1 MNDTLLNEFIP
12 STLFNEIHYVMALNK
27 NYLLHNKSK
36 RLPDWLKTSLPK
48 GENFYH
54 LKKLVDRYG
63 LNTVCESA
71 SCPNIGSCWSSGTLT
86 LMILGSTCS
95 RACRFCD
102 VPTGH
107 MKQPRETEPI
117 EVAEM
122 LSMLGLNYVVIT
134 SVDRDDLYDEGANI
148 WAETIHLVKEH
159 CPGMKVEALIPDFKG
174 KFSLV
179 NKVCQSKPDVIAHN
193 LETVE
198 SLQSLI
204 RPQCR
209 YSWSLET
216 LNIASKKKIITKSNL
231 MLGFGEKK
239 KEVIETMRHL
249 VEVDCQILSIGQY
262 LRPSKK
268 HLEVVEYIHPDKFL
282 EYKVIGESL
291 GIKHVEA
298 GPLVR
303 SSYRADQQSKIV
315 MENLQCS

>member
-1 MNDTLLNEFIP
+1 MKKVKFLL
-12 STLFNEIHYVMALNK
+12 
-27 NYLLHNKSK
+27 NKSK
-36 RLPDWLKTSLPK
+36 RLPAWLKTSLPK
-48 GENFYH
+48 GKNYYQ
-54 LKKLVDRYG
+54 LKSLIDRYR

-95 RACRFCD
+95 RACQFCD

-107 MKQPRETEPI
+107 MKQPRDTEPI
-117 EVAEM
+117 EVAKM
-122 LSMLGLNYVVIT
+122 LSLLGLKYVVIT
-134 SVDRDDLYDEGANI
+134 SVDRDDLIDGGADI
-148 WAETIHLVKEH
+148 WVETIHRVKES
-159 CPGMKVEALIPDFKG
+159 CPGMRVEALIPDFKG
-174 KFSLV
+174 EYSLV
-179 NKVCQSKPDVIAHN
+179 NKICHSKPDVIAHN

-216 LNIASKKKIITKSNL
+216 LRIASEKKIITKSNL

-239 KEVIETMRHL
+239 KEVVETMRHL
-249 VEVDCQILSIGQY
+249 VEVNCQILSIGQY

-291 GIKHVEA
+291 GIKHVES

-303 SSYRADQQSKIV
+303 SSYQADQQSKKV
-315 MENLQCS
+315 MEHFQYS

>member
-1 MNDTLLNEFIP
+1 MNDTLVNEFIL
-12 STLFNEIHYVMALNK
+12 STDINEIYYVMSLNK
-27 NYLLHNKSK
+27 DYFVPNKLR

-48 GENFYH
+48 GENYH
-54 LKKLVDRYG
+54 QLKKLVDRYG

-107 MKQPRETEPI
+107 MKPPKENESI

-134 SVDRDDLYDEGANI
+134 SVDRDDLDDGGAGI
-148 WAETIHLVKEH
+148 WAETIHRVKER

-174 KFSLV
+174 EFSLV

-216 LNIASKKKIITKSNL
+216 LRIASEKKIITKSNL

-239 KEVIETMRHL
+239 KEVVETMRHL

-268 HLEVVEYIHPDKFL
+268 HLEVVEYVHPDKFS
-282 EYKVIGESL
+282 EYKFIGESL

-303 SSYRADQQSKIV
+303 SSYQADQQSKKV
-315 MENLQCS
+315 MEHLQCL

>member
-1 MNDTLLNEFIP
+1 MKDNF
-12 STLFNEIHYVMALNK
+12 LF
-27 NYLLHNKSK
+27 NKSK
-36 RLPDWLKTSLPK
+36 RLPGWLKTSLPK
-48 GENFYH
+48 GENYYQ

-107 MKQPRETEPI
+107 MKQPKEAEPI

-122 LSMLGLNYVVIT
+122 LSVLGLNYVVIT
-134 SVDRDDLYDEGANI
+134 SVDRDDLSDGGAGI
-148 WAETIHLVKEH
+148 WAETIHRVKEL
-159 CPGMKVEALIPDFKG
+159 CSGMKVEALIPDFKG
-174 KFSLV
+174 EFSLV

-198 SLQSLI
+198 SLQSVI

-216 LNIASKKKIITKSNL
+216 LRIASENNIITKSNL

-239 KEVIETMRHL
+239 KEVVETMRHL
-249 VEVDCQILSIGQY
+249 VEANCQILSIGQY

-268 HLEVVEYIHPDKFL
+268 HLEVVEYVHPDKFL

-298 GPLVR
+298 GPLIR
-303 SSYRADQQSKIV
+303 SSYQADQQSKKV
-315 MENLQCS
+315 MKHFQCS

>member
-1 MNDTLLNEFIP
+1 MKPPKENE
-12 STLFNEIHYVMALNK
+12 S
-27 NYLLHNKSK
+27 
-36 RLPDWLKTSLPK
+36 
-48 GENFYH
+48 
-54 LKKLVDRYG
+54 
-63 LNTVCESA
+63 
-71 SCPNIGSCWSSGTLT
+71 
-86 LMILGSTCS
+86 
-95 RACRFCD
+95 
-102 VPTGH
+102 
-107 MKQPRETEPI
+107 I

-134 SVDRDDLYDEGANI
+134 SVDRDDLDDGGAGI
-148 WAETIHLVKEH
+148 WAETIHRVKER

-174 KFSLV
+174 EFSLV

-216 LNIASKKKIITKSNL
+216 LRIASEKKIITKSNL

-239 KEVIETMRHL
+239 KEVVETMRHL
-249 VEVDCQILSIGQY
+249 VEVNCQILSIGQY

-282 EYKVIGESL
+282 EYKIIGESL

-303 SSYRADQQSKIV
+303 SSYQADQQSKKV
-315 MENLQCS
+315 MEHL

>member
-1 MNDTLLNEFIP
+1 LNDTLVNEFIL
-12 STLFNEIHYVMALNK
+12 STDINEIYYVMSLNK
-27 NYLLHNKSK
+27 DYFVPNKLR

-48 GENFYH
+48 GENYH
-54 LKKLVDRYG
+54 QLKKLVDRYG

-107 MKQPRETEPI
+107 MKPPKENESI

-134 SVDRDDLYDEGANI
+134 SVDRDDLDDGGAGI
-148 WAETIHLVKEH
+148 WAETIHRVKER

-174 KFSLV
+174 EFSLV

-216 LNIASKKKIITKSNL
+216 LRIASEKKIITKSNL

-239 KEVIETMRHL
+239 KEVVETMRHL

-268 HLEVVEYIHPDKFL
+268 HLDVVEYIHPDKFS
-282 EYKVIGESL
+282 EYKFIGESL

-303 SSYRADQQSKIV
+303 SSYQADQQSKKV
-315 MENLQCS
+315 MEHLQCL

>member
-1 MNDTLLNEFIP
+1 MKDNIL
-12 STLFNEIHYVMALNK
+12 Y
-27 NYLLHNKSK
+27 NKSE
-36 RLPDWLKTSLPK
+36 RLPGWLKTSLPK
-48 GENFYH
+48 GKNYYQ
-54 LKKLVDRYG
+54 LKKLVDRYR

-71 SCPNIGSCWSSGTLT
+71 SCPNIGSCWSSRTLT

-107 MKQPRETEPI
+107 MKKPRETEPI

-122 LSMLGLNYVVIT
+122 LYMLGLNYVVIT
-134 SVDRDDLYDEGANI
+134 SVDRDDLFDGGAGI
-148 WAETIHLVKEH
+148 WAETIHRVKEL

-174 KFSLV
+174 EFSHV
-179 NKVCQSKPDVIAHN
+179 NKVCQSNPDVIAHN

-209 YSWSLET
+209 YSWSLES
-216 LNIASKKKIITKSNL
+216 LRIASENNIITKSNL

-239 KEVIETMRHL
+239 KEVVETMRHL
-249 VEVDCQILSIGQY
+249 VEVNCQILSIGQY

-268 HLEVVEYIHPDKFL
+268 HLEVVEYIHPDMFL

-303 SSYRADQQSKIV
+303 SSYRADQQSKKV
-315 MENLQCS
+315 MERLR

>member
-1 MNDTLLNEFIP
+1 MNDTLVNEFIL
-12 STLFNEIHYVMALNK
+12 STDINEIYYVMSLNK
-27 NYLLHNKSK
+27 DYFVPNKLR

-48 GENFYH
+48 GENYH
-54 LKKLVDRYG
+54 QLKKLVDRYG

-107 MKQPRETEPI
+107 MKPPKENESI

-134 SVDRDDLYDEGANI
+134 SVDRDDLDDGGAGI
-148 WAETIHLVKEH
+148 WAETIHRVKER

-174 KFSLV
+174 EFSLV

-216 LNIASKKKIITKSNL
+216 LRIASEKKIITKSNL

-239 KEVIETMRHL
+239 KEVVETMRHL

-268 HLEVVEYIHPDKFL
+268 HLEVVEYVHPDKFS

-303 SSYRADQQSKIV
+303 SSYQADQQSKKV
-315 MENLQCS
+315 MEHLQCL

>member
-1 MNDTLLNEFIP
+1 MNDTLVNEFIL
-12 STLFNEIHYVMALNK
+12 SADINKIYYVMSLNK
-27 NYLLHNKSK
+27 DYFFPNKSR

-48 GENFYH
+48 GENYH
-54 LKKLVDRYG
+54 QLKKLVDRYG

-107 MKQPRETEPI
+107 MKPPKENESI

-134 SVDRDDLYDEGANI
+134 SVDRDDLGDGGAGI
-148 WAETIHLVKEH
+148 WAETIHRVKER

-174 KFSLV
+174 EFSLV

-216 LNIASKKKIITKSNL
+216 LRIASEKKIITKSNL

-239 KEVIETMRHL
+239 KEVVETMRHL
-249 VEVDCQILSIGQY
+249 VEVNCQILSIGQY

-303 SSYRADQQSKIV
+303 SSYQADQQSKKV
-315 MENLQCS
+315 MEHLQCL